1 MDTEALDELAGQLR
15 GEALGGR
22 GLLQLATATGLAAYA
37 VWAAVL
43 MPGFRRV
50 PLHLQ
55 VPYMPSSAQQV
66 ANVMALLRGRSG
78 KTADL
83 GSGDGRLV
91 LEAHKQG
98 LRPAVGYELNPWLL
112 WLAKYRA
119 WKAGCHEQVSFLKQD
134 LWKANLSDCYNV
146 TVFLAPSVV
155 SPSALRCCCPVL
167 SRLRREILE
176 NRANLEYWQRFF
188 FFFNNAKNKRLEVR
202 KNQRVTQ
209 VGIKFAFSP
218 GPSDARGQS
227 HPCFLEGPS
236 AAAAFWDPPAPLRS
250 SPMSAGG
257 TAPRNSRGTG
267 SPGRAAPSSHIS
279 GPRLS
284 VSPQKPPLAAKL
296 LAELPDEARVVAGR
310 FPFPSWTPS
319 STLGQGLEQAWAYDM
334 KEVRRAA
341 RCGGTPGVT
350 APPGASPT
358 SGLSPGEQ

>member
-134 LWKANLSDCYNV
+134 LWK
-146 TVFLAPSVV
+146 
-155 SPSALRCCCPVL
+155 
-167 SRLRREILE
+167 
-176 NRANLEYWQRFF
+176 
-188 FFFNNAKNKRLEVR
+188 
-202 KNQRVTQ
+202 
-209 VGIKFAFSP
+209 
-218 GPSDARGQS
+218 
-227 HPCFLEGPS
+227 
-236 AAAAFWDPPAPLRS
+236 
-250 SPMSAGG
+250 
-257 TAPRNSRGTG
+257 
-267 SPGRAAPSSHIS
+267 
-279 GPRLS
+279 
-284 VSPQKPPLAAKL
+284 KPPLAAKL

-358 SGLSPGEQ
+358 GGLSPGEQ